1 MTGVSAGQ
9 AATTQAAT
17 ARAAAAR
24 AAASQPVTRQPV
36 TSQAAATQREN
47 QSVRK
52 AAAILRAA
60 ADSASG
66 ATVSAL
72 ARAAELPRAT
82 ALRMIESLVAES
94 LLARLPDDRIVIGP
108 GVHSLARAANLTELL
123 VDAARD
129 PLDLLAT
136 RTEESIT
143 LTVVLPDGSLS
154 LVRQLDG
161 PHMLGLTN
169 WVGRP
174 VALHASSSGKLAL
187 AFADESRLAAVI
199 RAGLP
204 AVASRTITH
213 PEAFRTAL
221 QQIRADGWSEIE
233 DEIEDGLAA
242 VSVGIF
248 FDGAMVGS
256 VNISGPTARLTRTV
270 RAAAV
275 PELRRA
281 CAQIEQNLG
290 ARPAVSRR
298 ARGGGE

>member
-1 MTGVSAGQ
+1 VTGPSA
-9 AATTQAAT
+9 AP
-17 ARAAAAR
+17 
-24 AAASQPVTRQPV
+24 PVT
-36 TSQAAATQREN
+36 TQREN